1 MARLLALV
9 GSRFYIPET
18 LTISPRLVFLL
29 NIELTGRN
37 EFFACKIFS
46 NWQSRS
52 FSETRWLLLELRR
65 QLVGQAF

>member
-18 LTISPRLVFLL
+18 LTSSPRLVLL
-29 NIELTGRN
+29 PNIELTGRY

-46 NWQSRS
+46 NWQSRG
-52 FSETRWLLLELRR
+52 FSGTLLLLTKLRW